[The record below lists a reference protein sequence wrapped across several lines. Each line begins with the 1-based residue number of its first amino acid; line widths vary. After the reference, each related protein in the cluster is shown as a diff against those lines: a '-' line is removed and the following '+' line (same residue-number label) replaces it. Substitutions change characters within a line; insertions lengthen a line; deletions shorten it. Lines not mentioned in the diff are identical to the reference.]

1 MSGSGGSTRSRT
13 RVSGAPTGER
23 ILPRWFVPL
32 ALGLAVI
39 GTLLS
44 AYLTYEHYTQNKTL
58 ACSAT
63 ATVNCAKVTESQ
75 WSSFLGIPVA
85 LLGLGFF
92 LVMVVLCTPRLM
104 RAPGRRWDAV
114 RLVLAGVGLA
124 FALYLVFAELFH
136 IGAICLW
143 CTGVHV
149 VTFLL
154 LLTFIFGQ
162 LLAEPAPHDQDR

>member
-1 MSGSGGSTRSRT
+1 MSTRPRAS
-13 RVSGAPTGER
+13 SGAATGER
-23 ILPRWFVPL
+23 ILPRWFIPTAL
-32 ALGLAVI
+32 ALAVI

-44 AYLTYEHYTQNKTL
+44 AYLTYEHFTQNKTL
-58 ACSAT
+58 ACSAS

-75 WSSFLGIPVA
+75 WSSFVGIPVA

-92 LVMVVLCTPRLM
+92 IVMVGLCQPRLM
-104 RAPGRRWDAV
+104 RAPGRLWDAV
-114 RLVLAGVGLA
+114 RLTLAGIGLA

-143 CTGVHV
+143 CTAVHV

-162 LLAEPAPHDQDR
+162 LLAQPASRD

>member
-1 MSGSGGSTRSRT
+1 MSGSTRSRT
-13 RVSGAPTGER
+13 RVSGAATGER
-23 ILPRWFVPL
+23 ILPRWFIPV

-44 AYLTYEHYTQNKTL
+44 AYLTFEHFTQNQTL
-58 ACSAT
+58 ACSTT
-63 ATVNCAKVTESQ
+63 ATVNCQKVTESQ

-92 LVMVVLCTPRLM
+92 IVMVVLCLPRLM
-104 RAPGRRWDAV
+104 RAPGRLWDAV
-114 RLVLAGVGLA
+114 RLTLAGTGLA

-143 CTGVHV
+143 CTAVHV
-149 VTFLL
+149 VTLL
-154 LLTFIFGQ
+154 LLLIFVFGQ
-162 LLAEPAPHDQDR
+162 LLAEPASRAEER

>member
-1 MSGSGGSTRSRT
+1 MSGSTRNHP
-13 RVSGAPTGER
+13 RVSQAPAGQR
-23 ILPRWFVPL
+23 VLPGWFVPT
-32 ALGLAVI
+32 ALGLAVL

-44 AYLTYEHYTQNKTL
+44 AYLTFEHYTQNKTL

-92 LVMVVLCTPRLM
+92 VVMVVLCQPRLM
-104 RAPGRRWDAV
+104 RAPGRLWDAV
-114 RLVLAGVGLA
+114 RLALAGIGLA

-143 CTGVHV
+143 CTGVHI

-154 LLTFIFGQ
+154 LLTLIFGQ
-162 LLAEPAPHDQDR
+162 LLAEPAARD